1 MTAAGLRAVGYS
13 LGSAGAAALTI
24 AGVLH
29 TAVGLLGIAGLG
41 FAGVLSL
48 LCGFGFA
55 RDAWLKDRKAA
66 TTRRLM
72 ASGLFGTATVTG
84 LEQASYWSQE
94 NPKCR
99 IRLNVAVP
107 GRAVYQAT
115 IDIYITISAMPRYQP
130 GCSFP
135 VLVDPDDLSAVTFVV
150 SQPYNS

>member
-1 MTAAGLRAVGYS
+1 MAAERSEGEARSGVSGSGRSEAGMTAAGLRAVGYS

-84 LEQASYWSQE
+84 LEQASYWS
-94 NPKCR
+94 
-99 IRLNVAVP
+99 
-107 GRAVYQAT
+107 
-115 IDIYITISAMPRYQP
+115 
-130 GCSFP
+130 
-135 VLVDPDDLSAVTFVV
+135 
-150 SQPYNS
+150 